1 MIRLCL
7 SLCLVLLG
15 LAMGPIPALGDGPEG
30 GKAEQTTRYI
40 RVRNYTDEVLTVHLR
55 YRGDGA
61 KAWLPAGADNSLTYR
76 IRPRQT
82 LILEDAA
89 GPVAARQIRV
99 WAESPTARW
108 VQYKNQNID
117 IVPRPYR
124 AACLGT
130 FTYVFRK

>member
-1 MIRLCL
+1 MFRLCL
-7 SLCLVLLG
+7 PSYLVLMG
-15 LAMGPIPALGDGPEG
+15 LVTGPAPALGDEPEAG
-30 GKAEQTTRYI
+30 RIEQTTRYI

-55 YRGDGA
+55 YRGDGV
-61 KAWLPAGADNSLTYR
+61 KAWLPAGADNSLTYQV
-76 IRPRQT
+76 RPRQT

-89 GPVAARQIRV
+89 GPVAARHIRV

-108 VQYKNQNID
+108 VQYKNQDID